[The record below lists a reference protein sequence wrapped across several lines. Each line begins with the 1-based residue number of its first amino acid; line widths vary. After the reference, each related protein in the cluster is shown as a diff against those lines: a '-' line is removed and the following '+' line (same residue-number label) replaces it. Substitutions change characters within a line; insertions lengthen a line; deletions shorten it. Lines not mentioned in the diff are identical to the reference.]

1 MAGQRRPSVEIW
13 LNVRTPYH
21 PKKTL
26 DNLHTLTSFPLSTH
40 WSLSLRYEN
49 ESGKRNSGVHQHTHL
64 QLLQRDKHFKIS
76 SAFSLYN
83 IFLSCGTVVSSK
95 YCSQTQY
102 FHQRE
107 FTVLFWCLRL
117 FFYFCFDVLEYFPAP
132 GNCVLI
138 LSNSIGIVPHDTL
151 LLQDATVEGT
161 VILTRSLRREVID

>member
-49 ESGKRNSGVHQHTHL
+49 ESGKQNSGVHQHTHL

-102 FHQRE
+102 FNQRE
-107 FTVLFWCLRL
+107 FTVLFGVCVCFFISALMFLNIFPHQAIVFWFSPTRL
-117 FFYFCFDVLEYFPAP
+117 GLSHMIPFYYKMQQSRA
-132 GNCVLI
+132 
-138 LSNSIGIVPHDTL
+138 LSFSQGHY
-151 LLQDATVEGT
+151 AE
-161 VILTRSLRREVID
+161 R